1 MEKSANKLWKDSGST
16 LSFKE
21 WINRENQKKES
32 GGNFIPFNATHTSDT
47 AQEIINESLQNSN
60 KILADESAQI
70 KAQSGYKTSATPN
83 KVLGLD
89 SSVLVLS
96 TLLIAGSL
104 TYYFYTK
111 LKKK

>member
-1 MEKSANKLWKDSGST
+1 MEKSANKLWKESGST

-32 GGNFIPFNATHTSDT
+32 GGNFIPFNATQPSDA
-47 AQEIINESLQNSN
+47 AQQILDASLQSSN
-60 KILADESAQI
+60 QILADESAQI
-70 KAQSGYKTSATPN
+70 KAQAGYKTTPTPN
-83 KVLGLD
+83 TVLGLN

-111 LKKK
+111 LNKK